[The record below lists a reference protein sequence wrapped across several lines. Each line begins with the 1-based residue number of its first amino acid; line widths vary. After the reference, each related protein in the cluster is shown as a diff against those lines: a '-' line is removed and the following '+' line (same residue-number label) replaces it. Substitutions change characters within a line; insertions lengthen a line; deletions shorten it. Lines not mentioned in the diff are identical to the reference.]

1 MTSPKSSAGCSI
13 TPQTPSCIGRS
24 NSYGQIGQTYVKLA
38 RSFDRVLD
46 RPPVAEQHDGVV
58 VCGAPR
64 WERSVTSAQVKG
76 LGAEPRLTGGLAW
89 LTRQRRTVR
98 LLWPR
103 TPRLRPKGTEHVG
116 SGLPLT
122 STPDV
127 GLSCQI
133 SWSSLPFCSAHP
145 SSLLRRPAQ
154 LLALRPALIVQSVLK
169 RLPSL
174 EP

>member
-1 MTSPKSSAGCSI
+1 MWRSQMGEVGDVGPGERPGCRASAH
-13 TPQTPSCIGRS
+13 RRAR
-24 NSYGQIGQTYVKLA
+24 LA
-38 RSFDRVLD
+38 H
-46 RPPVAEQHDGVV
+46 PPA
-58 VCGAPR
+58 ANR
-64 WERSVTSAQVKG
+64 A
-76 LGAEPRLTGGLAW
+76 AALAAH
-89 LTRQRRTVR
+89 
-98 LLWPR
+98 
-103 TPRLRPKGTEHVG
+103 PRLRPKGTEHVG